1 MKGNI
6 WGIGMKGVKLSKRN
20 KKNLKRGVYQ
30 FSSRVMEI
38 HLGAVTGTQ
47 KLCLRL
53 LELPNFQM
61 MKRVPQRGPKWSKK
75 GPFRSP

>member
-38 HLGAVTGTQ
+38 HLGDRNSKTMSQTFGAT
-47 KLCLRL
+47 KLSND
-53 LELPNFQM
+53 E
-61 MKRVPQRGPKWSKK
+61 KRVP
-75 GPFRSP
+75 

>member
-38 HLGAVTGTQ
+38 HLGDRNSKTMSQTFGATKLSNDEKGATKGT
-47 KLCLRL
+47 K
-53 LELPNFQM
+53 M
-61 MKRVPQRGPKWSKK
+61 VKK
-75 GPFRSP
+75 GQFRSP